1 MLSLHNETSFPITLH
16 KRNFKEYPRKYIL
29 KKNAPKMIRFTNMS
43 SIWNDI
49 TKMVVLDAE
58 ITRGDI
64 RFFSDKID
72 GNPLLFRGQR

>member
-1 MLSLHNETSFPITLH
+1 MFG
-16 KRNFKEYPRKYIL
+16 
-29 KKNAPKMIRFTNMS
+29 FTNMS

-58 ITRGDI
+58 ITKGDI

-72 GNPLLFRGQR
+72 GNPPLFRGQR

>member
-1 MLSLHNETSFPITLH
+1 
-16 KRNFKEYPRKYIL
+16 
-29 KKNAPKMIRFTNMS
+29 MIRFTNMS

-72 GNPLLFRGQR
+72 GNPPLFRGQRWWLHTATIGAIEEVIHKTSKEFLLVYNKTTDG

>member
-1 MLSLHNETSFPITLH
+1 M
-16 KRNFKEYPRKYIL
+16 

-43 SIWNDI
+43 SICNDI

-64 RFFSDKID
+64 RFFSDKTD
-72 GNPLLFRGQR
+72 GNPTLFKGQR